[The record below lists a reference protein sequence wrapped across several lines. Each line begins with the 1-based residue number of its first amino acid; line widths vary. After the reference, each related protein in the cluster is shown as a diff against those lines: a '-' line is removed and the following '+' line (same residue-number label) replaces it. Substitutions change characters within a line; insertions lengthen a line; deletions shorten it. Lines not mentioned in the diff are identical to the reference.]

1 MSRKGKVIR
10 FPGLPP
16 EPRSEAGLV
25 EVRRCDQAEALV
37 IKGLLES
44 EGIPTLLRSRLAQSV
59 HPFSV
64 GSQGEIVVMVPDA
77 DAPRSRLIL
86 ARVASG
92 PSFP

>member
-1 MSRKGKVIR
+1 MSPRGKVIR

-16 EPRSEAGLV
+16 EPPSEKGLV
-25 EVRRCDQAEALV
+25 AVHRCDQSEALV
-37 IKGLLES
+37 VKSLLES

-64 GSQGEIVVMVPDA
+64 GAQGEIVVMVPEV

-86 ARVASG
+86 ARIAPG